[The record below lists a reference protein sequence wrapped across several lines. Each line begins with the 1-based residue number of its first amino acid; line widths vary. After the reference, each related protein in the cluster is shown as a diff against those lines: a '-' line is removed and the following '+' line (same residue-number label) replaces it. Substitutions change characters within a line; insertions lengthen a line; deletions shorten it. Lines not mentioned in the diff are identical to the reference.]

1 MENNKK
7 KTFELK
13 DLFVKNSLD
22 VPYLIILIVI
32 LALGLVML
40 LSSSYFNAYY
50 NKDGDSLF
58 YFKRQV
64 LFIVSGLLCMWFVS
78 KLDYKYLK
86 AFGIILMGL
95 AFLFLIAVLL
105 IPQRDDIRRWI
116 FIGPIQ
122 FQPSEFAKM
131 TMIIVLARFLSQYN
145 KKMISDAKSKNAISQ
160 IWHKIFGRYITVGT
174 MTMLYHF
181 IFVLVIAVFVAAENH
196 LSGTILI
203 LGIGITMIWLGEG
216 RARWFLIA
224 GATVIIGGIFL
235 LSYIKAKNYQDI
247 NLPFIKPYMVERI
260 QAWLDKDFDPL
271 GARWQTNQ
279 SLYAIG
285 SGGFLGA
292 GLGNSKEKYLYVSE
306 PQNDFIFAIV
316 CEELGFVGA
325 VVVFILYALL
335 ILRGFYIGS
344 RAKDRFGALLAF
356 GMISQLAL
364 QVVLNIG
371 VVSDLLPNTGIG
383 LPFFSY
389 GGTSMLIGLT
399 EMGIVLG
406 VSRQA
411 NLPRVYSFKKK
422 KIKKKAV
429 VRG

>member
-1 MENNKK
+1 MENNNK
-7 KTFELK
+7 KTFDLK
-13 DLFVKNSLD
+13 DFFVKNSFDL
-22 VPYLIILIVI
+22 PYLIILTVI

-58 YFKRQV
+58 FFKRQL
-64 LFIVSGLLCMWFVS
+64 LFIVIGLFGMWFVS
-78 KLDYKYLK
+78 KIDYKYLK
-86 AFGIILMGL
+86 PIGIILMGL
-95 AFLFLIAVLL
+95 SLLFLLIVLL

-131 TMIIVLARFLSQYN
+131 TMIIVLAKGLSEDY
-145 KKMISDAKSKNAISQ
+145 KKMVSNQKSKSKISEY
-160 IWHKIFGRYITVGT
+160 WHTVTGRYISVGT
-174 MTMLYHF
+174 ITMIKHS
-181 IFVLVIAVFVAAENH
+181 VIILAVAAFVAAESH

-203 LGIGITMIWLGEG
+203 LGIGAIMLWMGG
-216 RARWFLIA
+216 GKARWFVIFGVA
-224 GATVIIGGIFL
+224 GIVGATVFITI
-235 LSYIKAKNYQDI
+235 IKAKNYQDI
-247 NLPFIKPYMVERI
+247 PVLKQYMVDRI
-260 QAWLDKDFDPL
+260 RSWLDKDFDPL

-325 VVVFILYALL
+325 LVVFLLYGLL
-335 ILRGFYIGS
+335 VFRGFYIGS

-389 GGTSMLIGLT
+389 GGTSMVIGLA
-399 EMGIVLG
+399 EMGVVLG

-411 NLPRVYSFKKK
+411 NLPKVYSLKNKST
-422 KIKKKAV
+422 KKKAV
-429 VRG
+429 RG